1 MSRNTPHPDD
11 DGRVIAD
18 MSGVER
24 QNLLLPR
31 FQTPRRFRRE
41 RDEQADRQPLDFELT
56 PEEQRMHI
64 WMALKAALL
73 IALVFIVGLG
83 AVVLLLIWLWS

>member
-1 MSRNTPHPDD
+1 MSPASPHPDD

-18 MSGVER
+18 MSAVER
-24 QNLLLPR
+24 QNLLVPR
-31 FQTPRRFRRE
+31 FPTPKRNRRE
-41 RDEQADRQPLDFELT
+41 RDEQPRQSLEFELT
-56 PEEQRMHI
+56 PEEQRMQI